1 MVIVSKTIY
10 TSSFSGEVMSN
21 LKAPGWARAAQIGL
35 GAIAII
41 LSISIFAFPAA
52 LLVSII
58 FIVGILLLIVG
69 IESVISGIFVKSR
82 SRMASIGLGIL
93 VIILSLIVI
102 AFPAAVGVFILILIG
117 VVLLIDGISR
127 VIHGFGDKE
136 RKGWS
141 RGFRI
146 GVGALE
152 IALGILVMVS
162 PGFGAAFVG
171 YIIAIAVLIVG
182 IQMVVAGI
190 SGRKMRMLPGTG
202 RA

>member
-1 MVIVSKTIY
+1 
-10 TSSFSGEVMSN
+10 MSEP
-21 LKAPGWARAAQIGL
+21 KAPGWARAAQIGL
-35 GAIAII
+35 GALAII

-52 LLVSII
+52 FLVSII

-69 IESVISGIFVKSR
+69 IESVISGIFIKSR

-117 VVLLIDGISR
+117 IVLLIDGISR
-127 VIHGFGDKE
+127 IIHGFGDKE

-152 IALGILVMVS
+152 VALGILVMVS
-162 PGFGAAFVG
+162 PGFGASVVG
-171 YIIAIAVLIVG
+171 IVIAIAVLIVG

-190 SGRKMRMLPGTG
+190 SGRRTSMLPTSTFKKG
-202 RA
+202 